1 MVELG
6 HAAQLLSRSLSFAAT
21 CLALSR
27 ELRWSRTASDE
38 RTHGA
43 GPPLNLLAIVQS
55 S

>member
-1 MVELG
+1 MVERCN
-6 HAAQLLSRSLSFAAT
+6 AAQLLSSSLSFAAT
-21 CLALSR
+21 GVALSR

-43 GPPLNLLAIVQS
+43 GPPLDLLAIVQS